1 MRFRFGPIVV
11 LALGLALASCQNGK
25 KPQDKEVAQKN
36 WAQARASVLYGLAQD
51 QYKGHDFDGCKETL
65 AQALKIAPDSAP
77 LHTLAAK
84 VNIEQGRLEL
94 AENELE
100 LSRKFGPN
108 DPEAYYLSGVIY
120 QRWQKPLTALEFYR
134 QASQR
139 APAELAYVLAQSEML
154 VALNRSP
161 DALQLLQAKVA
172 YFENSGTIRDAVGQL
187 LVQAGRYPEA
197 IDMFRQASILS
208 EENDAV
214 RERLAF
220 ACYFNKQYRDCCE
233 ALNRLLEKDA
243 YAKRADLFALR
254 GECQLNLSDAHGA
267 RRSFETATELNP
279 LSARYWKDLGR
290 AALES
295 GDYKRAEF
303 ALHRSVGI
311 DDSVAETYLLSGY
324 VRLKESK
331 FPEALAAFE
340 RANTLE
346 PRDTVSL
353 CMVGYAYERMG
364 RHDKAMQCYTRA
376 MRLQPND
383 DMARQLMAQV
393 DKD

>member
-1 MRFRFGPIVV
+1 MRFRFAPIIV
-11 LALGLALASCQNGK
+11 LGLGLVLASCQNAR
-25 KPQDKEVAQKN
+25 KPDKETAQRN
-36 WAQARASVLYGLAQD
+36 WSQARASVLYSLAQD
-51 QYKGHDFDGCKETL
+51 QYKGHDFDTCKDTL
-65 AQALKIAPDSAP
+65 GQAMKIAPDSAP

-84 VNIEQGRLEL
+84 VDIEQGQLEL
-94 AENELE
+94 AEKELE
-100 LSRKFGPN
+100 FSRKFGPN
-108 DPEAYYLSGVIY
+108 DPEAYYLSGVVY
-120 QRWQKPLTALEFYR
+120 QRWQKPLTALEFYK
-134 QASQR
+134 QAGQR

-161 DALQLLQAKVA
+161 EALQLLQGKVA

-197 IDMFRQASILS
+197 IDMFRQASILA
-208 EENDAV
+208 EDNDSI

-220 ACYFNKQYRDCCE
+220 ACYFDKQYRECAE
-233 ALNRLLEKDA
+233 VLARLLEKDTF
-243 YAKRADLFALR
+243 AKRADLFALR
-254 GECQLNLSDAHGA
+254 GECQLNLSDPHGA
-267 RRSFETATELNP
+267 RRSFETATDLNP

-324 VRLKESK
+324 VRLKQAK
-331 FPEALAAFE
+331 YPEALAAFQ
-340 RANTLE
+340 RASTLE
-346 PRDTVSL
+346 PGDTVSL
-353 CMVGYAYERMG
+353 CMVGYTYEKMG
-364 RHDKAMQCYTRA
+364 RHERA
-376 MRLQPND
+376 MACYSRAMKLQPSD